1 MLSRARQPT
10 GEAPGSDEPD
20 QQVLD
25 DAPMGEQALVG
36 SVVHGVSIVVRHP
49 HETQQPHIYPLL
61 RQTISVIVARSDE
74 VCAMASASSDP
85 AAIIAET
92 LRDKRPLVLFAG
104 QSIDRSHEPILRALL
119 ERLNCA
125 DCTSGWRSALDR
137 GMTKDDVAWLS
148 ERFDR
153 SVHSDAAAPIFDVTW
168 SAVFTSSLDPQFRR
182 RFETRGRQPEAV
194 LWKHAHARVP
204 RSRSRPP
211 VYYLLGKSDETVA
224 EARAPRTRTDLTRRV
239 VGHATELLNR
249 IAETATVRG
258 LVVIAGYCPDRDMMP
273 ADNLLA
279 PLSTTPSPAVVWYG
293 APDRLDSDLAESMI
307 RAGTLITAKC
317 SLTDALGRLELRGE
331 IDLVESA
338 APDEPGLVTLSGGA
352 VLDLTPA
359 LRLRVEASAAI
370 VDDEWTED
378 PEPLAESESDD
389 AFRRFHGTFG
399 DFRLLVSG
407 VSRGYSIEREFEQR
421 LWTTV
426 IRTLETLGR
435 HGSDDVIILHGQS
448 GTGKT
453 IALARL
459 IRRLRIDRRLPVAV
473 ATHRIPN
480 HTDIEAF
487 CLEAERLD
495 AKATVLICD
504 CNQPPQRYREMGAA
518 LRSRG
523 RRLLIVGT
531 CYRLATS
538 ATARFV
544 EAPAQVSPAER
555 SSFDMLRKRFCPRV
569 VLSEVRS
576 TDAIFAM
583 LYRSLPVAR
592 GTLAAGI
599 ASEARTVAG
608 ELRERAHHT
617 PTYTTDLPAKP
628 RRSRGSL
635 SLAQQLIDLRLVPPD
650 WQPFQDDAAWDA
662 LEQDAAGRLIE
673 YVMVAGRVNCPVP
686 MNLILRL
693 LSDDESLDADYIK
706 FLFSDLDLLRTIQDR
721 EGSDYLLAPRLQLEA
736 DLICRRRLTPATE
749 IDRLTDL
756 IRHARP
762 GVDQHIERT
771 FLLSLL
777 YNVDRRGPREE
788 AYRDGYLRFADALQ
802 QRREQYRT
810 AEPDLVLRE
819 CVLRRRAV
827 RLPDKFHSGDSV
839 HERFAILDE
848 ARDAIER
855 TLREI
860 EAGDVRVTKWT
871 KQSLVTERAAIYGYL
886 AVQKAR
892 HGGGNAVWSD
902 YLAARAATNRVV
914 GVGGSLYPIHIA
926 LWTAR
931 DVLIQNRG
939 ELTMSRT
946 AELRADLYA
955 NIDYADDLFGIKR
968 RLQSSNLSQDHEE
981 PDEGLGVSDDL
992 VEYLDLRSG
1001 VADAL
1006 GDCDLDEQMLKK
1018 FAPQAA
1024 TFLIARRRAEKLGIV
1039 SSLSK
1044 TLTSLYVGESPF
1056 DSETR
1061 DLAADTADYMCSQV
1075 DAEVKLDDRCQR
1087 LLLTLRWAH
1096 ATGERLMFRPRGRTP
1111 AGEKYLFELRQTVS
1125 MLNGAG
1131 SADARIRERYLE
1143 ALLSWLLNDVN
1154 YAFDLWRSLSDDTDY
1169 QDPHRTV
1176 RWHLVTDEQGSPRRY
1191 RGRVE
1196 VSGAN
1201 HKMQVEGVERPISL
1215 SLRDFPSDEIE
1226 HGRELRDFGIAFN
1239 YIGPIADPLGRHSP
1253 RRR

>member
-1 MLSRARQPT
+1 
-10 GEAPGSDEPD
+10 
-20 QQVLD
+20 
-25 DAPMGEQALVG
+25 
-36 SVVHGVSIVVRHP
+36 
-49 HETQQPHIYPLL
+49 
-61 RQTISVIVARSDE
+61 
-74 VCAMASASSDP
+74 MASASSDP

-125 DCTSGWRSALDR
+125 GCTSGWRSALER
-137 GMTKDDVAWLS
+137 GMTDNDMAWLS

-194 LWKHAHARVP
+194 LSKHAHPRVP

-211 VYYLLGKSDETVA
+211 VYHLLGKSDETVA
-224 EARAPRTRTDLTRRV
+224 EARAPRTRMDLTRRV

-258 LVVIAGYCPDRDMMP
+258 LVVITGYCPDRDLMP
-273 ADNLLA
+273 VDNLLA
-279 PLSTTPSPAVVWYG
+279 PLSTTPSPIVVWYG
-293 APDRLDSDLAESMI
+293 APDRLDSEFAPSMI
-307 RAGTLITAKC
+307 RAGTLIAAKC

-338 APDEPGLVTLSGGA
+338 APDEPGMVTLSEGA

-378 PEPLAESESDD
+378 PEPLAEIESDD
-389 AFRRFHGTFG
+389 AFRRFHGTLG

-407 VSRGYSIEREFEQR
+407 VSRSYSIEREFEQR
-421 LWTTV
+421 LWSTV
-426 IRTLETLGR
+426 IRTLEKLGR
-435 HGSDDVIILHGQS
+435 HESDDVIILHGQS

-459 IRRLRIDRRLPVAV
+459 ISRLRVDCRLPVAV
-473 ATHRIPN
+473 ATHRIPTD
-480 HTDIEAF
+480 TDIEAF

-504 CNQPPQRYREMGAA
+504 CNQFPQRYREMGAA

-523 RRLLIVGT
+523 KRLLIVGT
-531 CYRLATS
+531 SYKLSTS
-538 ATARFV
+538 ATARFI
-544 EAPAQVSPAER
+544 EAPEQVSRAER
-555 SSFDMLRKRFCPRV
+555 AAFDDLRKRFCPSV
-569 VLSEVRS
+569 VLSEKRS

-599 ASEARTVAG
+599 ASEARTVEG
-608 ELRERAHHT
+608 ELRERAHHM
-617 PTYTTDLPAKP
+617 PYTTEL
-628 RRSRGSL
+628 S
-635 SLAQQLIDLRLVPPD
+635 SLAQQLIDLQLVPPD
-650 WQPFQDDAAWDA
+650 WQPFQDDATRKA
-662 LEQDAAGRLIE
+662 LGQDAAGRLID

-693 LSDDESLDADYIK
+693 LSDDESLDADLIK

-736 DLICRRRLTPATE
+736 DLICRRRLTPAIE

-756 IRHARP
+756 ILNAKP

-771 FLLSLL
+771 FLLNLL
-777 YNVDRRGPREE
+777 YSVDRRWRRKED
-788 AYRDGYLRFADALQ
+788 YRDGYLRLANALQ
-802 QRREQYRT
+802 QRREQYGT
-810 AEPDLVLRE
+810 MEPELILRE

-827 RLPDKFHSGDSV
+827 QPQGQPDSEHSV

-860 EAGDVRVTKWT
+860 EAGNVRVAKRT
-871 KQSLVTERAAIYGYL
+871 KQSLFTERAAIYGFL
-886 AVQKAR
+886 AVQQAK
-892 HGGGNAVWSD
+892 HGAGNVWSD
-902 YLAARAATNRVV
+902 YLAARAATNRVI

-926 LWTAR
+926 LWSAR
-931 DVLIQNRG
+931 DVLIRKRR
-939 ELTMSRT
+939 ELTVAQT

-955 NIDYADDLFGIKR
+955 NIDYAEDILGVKR
-968 RLQSSNLSQDHEE
+968 RRGIQSYKSQDVE
-981 PDEGLGVSDDL
+981 PDEDPDDSSSVSDDL
-992 VEYLDLRSG
+992 VYYLEQCSR
-1001 VADAL
+1001 VADAM
-1006 GDCDLDEQMLKK
+1006 GDSDLDERTLHTLSEI
-1018 FAPQAA
+1018 APQAA
-1024 TFLIARRRAEKLGIV
+1024 TFLIARRRAERW
-1039 SSLSK
+1039 
-1044 TLTSLYVGESPF
+1044 YAAEPPF
-1056 DSETR
+1056 DRETR
-1061 DLAADTADYMCSQV
+1061 SLAADTADYMYSQV
-1075 DAEVKLDDRCQR
+1075 EAGVKLDDRCQR
-1087 LLLTLRWAH
+1087 LLLTLRWAQ

-1111 AGEKYLFELRQTVS
+1111 SGEQYLFELRRTVS
-1125 MLNGAG
+1125 ALNESGQG
-1131 SADARIRERYLE
+1131 DARIRERYLE

-1154 YAFDLWRSLSDDTDY
+1154 YAFDLWRSLSYDTDY

-1201 HKMQVEGVERPISL
+1201 HKMRVEGVERPVSL

-1253 RRR
+1253 LRRR

>member
-1 MLSRARQPT
+1 MR
-10 GEAPGSDEPD
+10 
-20 QQVLD
+20 
-25 DAPMGEQALVG
+25 
-36 SVVHGVSIVVRHP
+36 
-49 HETQQPHIYPLL
+49 
-61 RQTISVIVARSDE
+61 
-74 VCAMASASSDP
+74 SASSDP

-92 LRDKRPLVLFAG
+92 LQDQRPLVLFAG

-125 DCTSGWRSALDR
+125 ACASGWRSALER
-137 GMTKDDVAWLS
+137 GMTEDDMAWLS

-194 LWKHAHARVP
+194 LSRHAHPRVP

-211 VYYLLGKSDETVA
+211 VYFLLGKSDETVA

-239 VGHATELLNR
+239 LGHATELLNR

-258 LVVIAGYCPDRDMMP
+258 LVVIAGYCPDRDMIP

-279 PLSTTPSPAVVWYG
+279 PLSTTPSPTVVWYG
-293 APDRLDSDLAESMI
+293 APDRLDSELAESMI
-307 RAGTLITAKC
+307 RDGTLITAKC

-338 APDEPGLVTLSGGA
+338 APDEPGMVTLSGGA

-370 VDDEWTED
+370 VDDEWTEE
-378 PEPLAESESDD
+378 PEPLADSESDD

-407 VSRGYSIEREFEQR
+407 VSRGYSIEREFETR
-421 LWTTV
+421 LWSAVTSK
-426 IRTLETLGR
+426 LEKLGR
-435 HGSDDVIILHGQS
+435 PESDDVIILHGQS

-459 IRRLRIDRRLPVAV
+459 IKRLRGDRRLPVAV
-473 ATHRIPN
+473 ATHRIPT

-495 AKATVLICD
+495 ATATVLICD
-504 CNQPPQRYREMGAA
+504 CNQSPQRYREMGAA

-544 EAPAQVSPAER
+544 EAPAEVSPAER
-555 SSFDMLRKRFCPRV
+555 TSFDALRKRFFPRV
-569 VLSEVRS
+569 ALSEARS

-583 LYRSLPVAR
+583 LYRNLPVAR
-592 GTLAAGI
+592 ETLASSI
-599 ASEARTVAG
+599 ASEARTVEG
-608 ELRERAHHT
+608 ELRERAHHM
-617 PTYTTDLPAKP
+617 PYTTEP
-628 RRSRGSL
+628 S

-650 WQPFQDDAAWDA
+650 WQLFQDDIARAA
-662 LEQDAAGRLIE
+662 LGQDAAGRLIE
-673 YVMVAGRVNCPVP
+673 YVMVAGRVNCAVP

-693 LSDDESLDADYIK
+693 LSNKESLDADHIK
-706 FLFSDLDLLRTIQDR
+706 YLVSDLDLLRTIRDR
-721 EGSDYLLAPRLQLEA
+721 EGADYFLAPRLQLEA

-756 IRHARP
+756 ILHARP

-771 FLLSLL
+771 FLLRLL
-777 YNVDRRGPREE
+777 RHVDRRGPRKEE
-788 AYRDGYLRFADALQ
+788 YRDGYLRFADALKLL
-802 QRREQYRT
+802 REQYST
-810 AEPDLVLRE
+810 VAPDLVLRE

-827 RLPDKFHSGDSV
+827 RLPDKFHFEHSV

-860 EAGDVRVTKWT
+860 EAGNVRVARRT

-886 AVQKAR
+886 AVQQAK
-892 HGGGNAVWSD
+892 HGAGNAVWSD
-902 YLAARAATNRVV
+902 YLAARAASNRVI

-926 LWTAR
+926 LWTAG

-939 ELTMSRT
+939 ELTMAQT
-946 AELRADLYA
+946 GELRADLYA
-955 NIDYADDLFGIKR
+955 NIDYADDLFDIKR
-968 RLQSSNLSQDHEE
+968 RRVLQSSNSQDIEE
-981 PDEGLGVSDDL
+981 PDEGPGVSDDF
-992 VEYLDLRSG
+992 VEYLALRRR
-1001 VADAL
+1001 VAEAM
-1006 GDCDLDEQMLKK
+1006 GDCDLDEQTLHILKEVT
-1018 FAPQAA
+1018 PQAA
-1024 TFLIARRRAEKLGIV
+1024 TFLIARPRAEKLGIV

-1061 DLAADTADYMCSQV
+1061 DLAADTADYMCSQA
-1075 DAEVKLDDRCQR
+1075 DAGVMLDDRCRR
-1087 LLLTLRWAH
+1087 LFLTLRWAQ

-1111 AGEKYLFELRQTVS
+1111 AGEKHLFELRQTVS
-1125 MLNGAG
+1125 ALNGSG
-1131 SADARIRERYLE
+1131 RTDARIRERYLE
-1143 ALLSWLLNDVN
+1143 AMLSWLLNDVN
-1154 YAFDLWRSLSDDTDY
+1154 YAFDLWQSLSDDTDY
-1169 QDPHRTV
+1169 QDPQRTV
-1176 RWHLVTDEQGSPRRY
+1176 RWHLVTDEHGSPIRY

-1196 VSGAN
+1196 VSGEN
-1201 HKMQVEGVERPISL
+1201 YRMRVEGVERSVSL
-1215 SLRDFPSDEIE
+1215 SLRDFPSDEVE
-1226 HGRELRDFGIAFN
+1226 HGRELRDVGISFN
-1239 YIGPIADPLGRHSP
+1239 YIGPMAYPLGRNLPP

>member
-1 MLSRARQPT
+1 MR
-10 GEAPGSDEPD
+10 
-20 QQVLD
+20 
-25 DAPMGEQALVG
+25 
-36 SVVHGVSIVVRHP
+36 
-49 HETQQPHIYPLL
+49 
-61 RQTISVIVARSDE
+61 
-74 VCAMASASSDP
+74 SASSDP

-92 LRDKRPLVLFAG
+92 LQDQRPLVLFAG

-125 DCTSGWRSALDR
+125 DCASGWRSALER
-137 GMTKDDVAWLS
+137 GMTEDDMAWLS

-153 SVHSDAAAPIFDVTW
+153 SVHSDAAAPMFDVTW

-258 LVVIAGYCPDRDMMP
+258 LVVITGYCPDRDMMP

-279 PLSTTPSPAVVWYG
+279 PLSTTPGPTVVWYG
-293 APDRLDSDLAESMI
+293 APDRLDSELAESMI
-307 RAGTLITAKC
+307 RDGTLITAKC

-338 APDEPGLVTLSGGA
+338 APDEPGMVTLSGGA

-370 VDDEWTED
+370 VDDEWTEE

-407 VSRGYSIEREFEQR
+407 VSRGYSIEREFETR
-421 LWTTV
+421 LWSAVTSK
-426 IRTLETLGR
+426 LEKLGR
-435 HGSDDVIILHGQS
+435 PESDDVIILHGQS

-459 IRRLRIDRRLPVAV
+459 IKRLRGDRRLPVAV
-473 ATHRIPN
+473 ATHRIPT

-504 CNQPPQRYREMGAA
+504 CNQSPQRYREMGAA

-531 CYRLATS
+531 CYRLRTN
-538 ATARFV
+538 ATARFI
-544 EAPAQVSPAER
+544 EAPEQVSLSER
-555 SSFDMLRKRFCPRV
+555 SAFDDLRKQFCHGV
-569 VLSEVRS
+569 VLSEKRS

-583 LYRSLPVAR
+583 FYRSLPVAQ

-599 ASEARTVAG
+599 ASEARTAEG
-608 ELRERAHHT
+608 ELRERAHHM
-617 PTYTTDLPAKP
+617 PYTTEL
-628 RRSRGSL
+628 S

-650 WQPFQDDAAWDA
+650 WQPFQDDAARDA
-662 LEQDAAGRLIE
+662 LEQDAAGRLID
-673 YVMVAGRVNCPVP
+673 YVMVAGRVNCAVP

-693 LSDDESLDADYIK
+693 LSDDESLDADLIK

-736 DLICRRRLTPATE
+736 ALICGRRLTPGTE

-756 IRHARP
+756 ILHARP
-762 GVDQHIERT
+762 GVDQHNERT

-777 YNVDRRGPREE
+777 YHVDRRWRRKEE
-788 AYRDGYLRFADALQ
+788 YRDGYLCLANALQ
-802 QRREQYRT
+802 QRRERYRT
-810 AEPDLVLRE
+810 LEPDLVLRE

-827 RLPDKFHSGDSV
+827 QPQDQPYSEHSV

-855 TLREI
+855 TLYQI
-860 EAGDVRVTKWT
+860 ESGNVRVAKRT
-871 KQSLVTERAAIYGYL
+871 KQSLVTERAAIYGFL
-886 AVQKAR
+886 AVQQAK
-892 HGGGNAVWSD
+892 HGAGNAVWSD
-902 YLAARAATNRVV
+902 YLAARTATDRVV

-939 ELTMSRT
+939 AFTIDQT

-968 RLQSSNLSQDHEE
+968 RVLQSSNSSPDIEE
-981 PDEGLGVSDDL
+981 PDEGPGISDDL

-1001 VADAL
+1001 VADAM
-1006 GDCDLDEQMLKK
+1006 GDSDLDEQTLHILKEI
-1018 FAPQAA
+1018 APEAA
-1024 TFLIARRRAEKLGIV
+1024 TFLIARRRAERLGIV

-1044 TLTSLYVGESPF
+1044 TLTSLYVGDPPF
-1056 DSETR
+1056 DRETR
-1061 DLAADTADYMCSQV
+1061 DLAADTADYICAQA
-1075 DAEVKLDDRCQR
+1075 DAGVMLDDRCRR
-1087 LLLTLRWAH
+1087 LLLTLRWAQ

-1125 MLNGAG
+1125 ALNESG
-1131 SADARIRERYLE
+1131 STDARIRERYLE
-1143 ALLSWLLNDVN
+1143 AMLSWLLNDVN

-1191 RGRVE
+1191 QGRVE

-1201 HKMQVEGVERPISL
+1201 HKMRVEGVERPVSL
-1215 SLRDFPSDEIE
+1215 SLRDFPSDEVV

-1239 YIGPIADPLGRHSP
+1239 YIGPIADPLDRHSP

>member
-1 MLSRARQPT
+1 MP
-10 GEAPGSDEPD
+10 
-20 QQVLD
+20 
-25 DAPMGEQALVG
+25 
-36 SVVHGVSIVVRHP
+36 
-49 HETQQPHIYPLL
+49 
-61 RQTISVIVARSDE
+61 
-74 VCAMASASSDP
+74 SASRDP

-92 LRDKRPLVLFAG
+92 MRDKRPLVLFAG

-125 DCTSGWRSALDR
+125 DCTAGWRSALER
-137 GMTKDDVAWLS
+137 GMTDDDLAWLS

-153 SVHSDAAAPIFDVTW
+153 SVHSDAATPIFDVTW

-194 LWKHAHARVP
+194 LSKHARPRVP

-211 VYYLLGKSDETVA
+211 VYYLLGRSDETVA

-258 LVVIAGYCPDRDMMP
+258 LVVITGYCPDRDLMP

-279 PLSTTPSPAVVWYG
+279 PLSTAPSPTVVWYG
-293 APDRLDSDLAESMI
+293 APDRLDSELAESMI
-307 RAGTLITAKC
+307 RDGTLITAKC
-317 SLTDALGRLELRGE
+317 SLTDALGQLELRGE

-338 APDEPGLVTLSGGA
+338 APDEPGVVTLSGGA

-370 VDDEWTED
+370 VDDEWTEE
-378 PEPLAESESDD
+378 PEPLAEGESYD
-389 AFRRFHGTFG
+389 AFRRFHGTLG

-407 VSRGYSIEREFEQR
+407 VSRGYSIEREFERR
-421 LWTTV
+421 LWNTV
-426 IRTLETLGR
+426 IRTLEKLGR
-435 HGSDDVIILHGQS
+435 HESGDVIILHGQS

-459 IRRLRIDRRLPVAV
+459 IRRLRVDRRLPVAV
-473 ATHRIPN
+473 ATHRIPTD
-480 HTDIEAF
+480 TDIEAF

-504 CNQPPQRYREMGAA
+504 CNQSPQRYREMGAA

-531 CYRLATS
+531 SYKLTTS
-538 ATARFV
+538 TTARFV
-544 EAPAQVSPAER
+544 EAPEQVSLAER
-555 SSFDMLRKRFCPRV
+555 TAFDDLREQFCPSV
-569 VLSEVRS
+569 ALSEVRPPE
-576 TDAIFAM
+576 TIFAM

-599 ASEARTVAG
+599 ASEARTVEG
-608 ELRERAHHT
+608 ELRERAHHM
-617 PTYTTDLPAKP
+617 PMYTTDLPAKP
-628 RRSRGSL
+628 RGSRGSL
-635 SLAQQLIDLRLVPPD
+635 SLAQQLIDLRLMPPD
-650 WQPFQDDAAWDA
+650 WQLFVDDAAQAA
-662 LEQDAAGRLIE
+662 LGQDAAGRLIE
-673 YVMVAGRVNCPVP
+673 YVMVAGRVNCAVP

-693 LSDDESLDADYIK
+693 LSDKESLDADHIK
-706 FLFSDLDLLRTIQDR
+706 YLFSDLDLLRTIQDR

-756 IRHARP
+756 ILNARP
-762 GVDQHIERT
+762 GVDQNIERT
-771 FLLSLL
+771 FLLNLL
-777 YNVDRRGPREE
+777 YSVDRRWRRKEE
-788 AYRDGYLRFADALQ
+788 YRDGYLRLANALQ
-802 QRREQYRT
+802 QRREQYGSM
-810 AEPDLVLRE
+810 EPELILRE

-827 RLPDKFHSGDSV
+827 QPKGQPDSEHSV

-860 EAGDVRVTKWT
+860 EAGNVRVAKRT
-871 KQSLVTERAAIYGYL
+871 KQSLFTERAAIYGFL
-886 AVQKAR
+886 AVQQAK
-892 HGGGNAVWSD
+892 HGAGNVWSD

-926 LWTAR
+926 LWSAR
-931 DVLIQNRG
+931 DVLRRKRR
-939 ELTMSRT
+939 ELTVAQT
-946 AELRADLYA
+946 AELRTDLYA
-955 NIDYADDLFGIKR
+955 NIDYAEDILGVKR
-968 RLQSSNLSQDHEE
+968 RRGIQSYKSQDVE
-981 PDEGLGVSDDL
+981 PDEDPDDSPSVSDDL
-992 VEYLDLRSG
+992 VYYLEQCSR
-1001 VADAL
+1001 VADAM
-1006 GDCDLDEQMLKK
+1006 GDSDLDERTLHTLSEI
-1018 FAPQAA
+1018 APQAA
-1024 TFLIARRRAEKLGIV
+1024 TFLIARRRAEKWYA
-1039 SSLSK
+1039 S
-1044 TLTSLYVGESPF
+1044 EPPF
-1056 DSETR
+1056 DRETR
-1061 DLAADTADYMCSQV
+1061 SLAADTADYMCSQV
-1075 DAEVKLDDRCQR
+1075 EAGVKLDDRCQR
-1087 LLLTLRWAH
+1087 LFLTLRWAQ

-1111 AGEKYLFELRQTVS
+1111 AGEKYLFELRRTVS
-1125 MLNGAG
+1125 ALNESGQG
-1131 SADARIRERYLE
+1131 DARIRERYLE

-1154 YAFDLWRSLSDDTDY
+1154 YAFDLWRSLSDDTNY

-1176 RWHLVTDEQGSPRRY
+1176 RWHLVTDEHGSPRRY

-1196 VSGAN
+1196 VSGTN
-1201 HKMQVEGVERPISL
+1201 HKMRVEGVERPIAL
-1215 SLRDFPSDEIE
+1215 SLRDFPSDDVE

-1239 YIGPIADPLGRHSP
+1239 YIGPIADPLGRHLPS